1 MQVNNE
7 PNFDAPLPGMSL
19 THELGARPWQSP
31 AQFSTVDE
39 TIEYYMT
46 RMSTEEFMLQAVDI
60 LEMGVPVSTLAN
72 TIQMGSVME
81 GIHSIDTGMLVIPV
95 IMEMLMLL
103 GDSAG
108 IEYDAGLNDPDS
120 KETRPSQLAKVMV
133 KYKKTLD
140 ETNIEEIKEEK
151 DEAEEEEEPKTGL
164 MARRK

>member
-1 MQVNNE
+1 MEVSKE

-19 THELGARPWQSP
+19 TAELGARPWQSP
-31 AQFSTVDE
+31 AQFATVDD
-39 TIEYYMT
+39 TIDYYMS

-60 LEMGVPVSTLAN
+60 MEMGVPVSTLAN

-81 GIHSIDTGMLVIPV
+81 GIHSVDTGMLVIPV

-103 GDSAG
+103 AESAG
-108 IEYDAGLNDPDS
+108 IDYDDGLNDPES

-133 KYKKTLD
+133 KYQNTLD
-140 ETNIEEIKEEK
+140 ETDIEQVKEEK
-151 DEAEEEEEPKTGL
+151 DEEEKEEPKSGL

>member
-1 MQVNNE
+1 MEVSKE

-19 THELGARPWQSP
+19 TAELGARPWQSP
-31 AQFSTVDE
+31 AQFSTVDD
-39 TIEYYMT
+39 TIDYYMS

-60 LEMGVPVSTLAN
+60 MEMGVPVSTLAN

-81 GIHSIDTGMLVIPV
+81 GIHSVDTGMLVIPV

-103 GDSAG
+103 AESAG
-108 IEYDAGLNDPDS
+108 IDYDDGLNDPTS

-133 KYKKTLD
+133 KYQKTLD
-140 ETNIEEIKEEK
+140 ETDIEQVKEEK
-151 DEAEEEEEPKTGL
+151 DEEEKEEPKSGL

>member
-19 THELGARPWQSP
+19 THELGARPWQTP
-31 AQFSTVDE
+31 AQFSTVDD

-81 GIHSIDTGMLVIPV
+81 GIHSIDTGMLVIP
-95 IMEMLMLL
+95 IMMEMLMVR

-108 IEYDAGLNDPDS
+108 IEYDAGLNDTDS
-120 KETRPSQLAKVMV
+120 KKTRSSLLAKTVA
-133 KYKKTLD
+133 KYGKTLED
-140 ETNIEEIKEEK
+140 VDVKEIKEE
-151 DEAEEEEEPKTGL
+151 AEEEDEEPKTGL